1 MYCMYCGK
9 ALENG
14 AFACRYCGGI
24 TRVVEDNAPAST
36 SLQPKKTYL
45 VTGVVPPTAEQPFKD
60 NAHQSA
66 PYKKNRNGY
75 SIAGFVLSVISM
87 TITIVFPLRS
97 LFFSCYA
104 LVPLVGLIF
113 SIIGIKKSKTLGSGK
128 GLAVAGKIINVLLL
142 AFFVAYFVLYI

>member
-14 AFACRYCGGI
+14 ALACRHCGGI

-36 SLQPKKTYL
+36 SLQPQKTYL

-60 NAHQSA
+60 NAPQPA
-66 PYKKNRNGY
+66 PYKKNHN
-75 SIAGFVLSVISM
+75 GFVLSVISM

>member
-1 MYCMYCGK
+1 
-9 ALENG
+9 
-14 AFACRYCGGI
+14 
-24 TRVVEDNAPAST
+24 
-36 SLQPKKTYL
+36 
-45 VTGVVPPTAEQPFKD
+45 
-60 NAHQSA
+60 
-66 PYKKNRNGY
+66 
-75 SIAGFVLSVISM
+75 M